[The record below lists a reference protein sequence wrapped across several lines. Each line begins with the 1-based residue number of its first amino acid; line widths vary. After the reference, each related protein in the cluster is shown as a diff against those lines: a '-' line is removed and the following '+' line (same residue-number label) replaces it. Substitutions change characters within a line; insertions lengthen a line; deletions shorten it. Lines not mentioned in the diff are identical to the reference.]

1 MIFKRKNK
9 IETQSKNRERKIA
22 LNKIYTDKFGNDW
35 FEYSNNLTMPVKRT
49 INAEISTRFAEFNL
63 TKSELQHL
71 INEMKKRANDGNIVE
86 LFSILNEIEFRMNYI
101 GEEKTLTELAL
112 CYFVCGNEDET
123 QFSDDDQNKK
133 REILKADSD
142 AKDFFLQKAFE
153 HTIQF
158 SNMSGKDIN
167 EFLQKVKTEGE
178 KLNQYLQTS
187 KLENTLMK

>member
-9 IETQSKNRERKIA
+9 IETQSKSRERKIA

-133 REILKADSD
+133 REIFKADSD

-153 HTIQF
+153 RTIQF
-158 SNMSGKDIN
+158 SNMSEKDIN

-178 KLNQYLQTS
+178 KLNQYLQTP